1 MGSDKPQEIAGATPA
16 ELRTK
21 LARKEREL
29 DVSLERFQLAQ
40 ELLLQTRNI
49 DMVGQLAGGLAHGF
63 NNLLTVVLGVLDV
76 LSIELPEDAP
86 QRRDVALAQDAT
98 VRAAEVARRMLV
110 LAQRHTP
117 ETRPVDVHDF
127 VQAAFDLLR
136 RSFSQKVALRLSIA
150 DGLPPIRGD
159 AARLETALL
168 DLALNAR
175 DAMPDGG
182 ELAVE
187 VDRVELDAAHVAVH
201 AEATSGDH
209 IRIAV
214 RDTGVGMD
222 EATLARIFEPFFT
235 TKAPGSGAGLGL
247 AMVHATVRAH
257 SGHVVVRSAPGAG
270 TTFTIYLPT
279 ATSAPVPAGAATGAE
294 SRGKTSDIVRGTGQ
308 RLLVV
313 DDDLAVLRTTERSLT
328 VLGYRVETA
337 DSGAGALDKVERA
350 AEPFALVLIDIV
362 MPGMGGLATLRRLR
376 ELRPGLPA
384 LLMTGYA
391 GRDFVPPVDLGA
403 EIVAKPLDLGRLAML
418 IGDAIRCVG

>member
-1 MGSDKPQEIAGATPA
+1 MDEERPRGTEGASPA
-16 ELRTK
+16 ELHER
-21 LARKEREL
+21 LARKEHEL
-29 DVSLERFQLAQ
+29 DVSLERFRLAQ

-63 NNLLTVVLGVLDV
+63 NNLLTVVIGVLDV
-76 LSIELPEDAP
+76 LSLELPEDSP
-86 QRRDVALAQDAT
+86 QRRDVGLAQDAA
-98 VRAAEVARRMLV
+98 VRAAEVARRMLI
-110 LAQRHTP
+110 LAQRHPP
-117 ETRPVDVHDF
+117 ETRPVDVRDV

-136 RSFSQKVALRLSIA
+136 RSFSQRVAIQLSVA

-159 AARLETALL
+159 SARLETALL

-187 VDRVELDAAHVAVH
+187 VDRVELEASHVAEH
-201 AEATSGDH
+201 AGASTGDH
-209 IRIAV
+209 IRIVV
-214 RDTGVGMD
+214 RDTGAGMNA
-222 EATLARIFEPFFT
+222 ATLERVFEPFFT

-247 AMVHATVRAH
+247 AMVYATVRAH
-257 SGHVVVRSAPGAG
+257 AGHIAVRSAPGAG

-279 ATSAPVPAGAATGAE
+279 STSAPVPAGASAEAEPRGRPEDFERGAGE
-294 SRGKTSDIVRGTGQ
+294 

-313 DDDLAVLRTTERSLT
+313 DDDPAVLRTTERSLT
-328 VLGYRVETA
+328 VLGYSVETA
-337 DSGAGALDKVERA
+337 DSGAAALEKVEQA
-350 AEPFALVLIDIV
+350 AEPFALVLVDIV

-403 EIVAKPLDLGRLAML
+403 EIVPKPLDLGRLAAR
-418 IGDAIRCVG
+418 IGAAIHRGT